1 MSKKFMY
8 GVGKIMYRDFV
19 VGYIKKDSFD
29 LGGVKAEAAKV
40 YAEQVAGAAVLVIP
54 QSNGSIA
61 PNFVLIQ
68 LDYENLHKALGGTLH
83 YAAGDTEKNTPI
95 GWTSPSEVLQ
105 LSGPWRVDLVSG
117 RSVLIADA
125 LLLSNLGGKI
135 TLKET
140 AEVAC
145 SLELQ
150 QPDEGKAYGVFDT
163 AEIPATWLESYVIP
177 KDEVLAKTQED

>member
-1 MSKKFMY
+1 MY
-8 GVGKIMYRDFV
+8 GVGKIMHREFV

-54 QSNGSIA
+54 QSNGTIA

-68 LDYENLHKALGGTLH
+68 LDYVNLHKALGGTLH
-83 YAAGDTEKNTPI
+83 YAADDTEKKTPI
-95 GWTSPSEVLQ
+95 GWTAPSEVLQ
-105 LSGPWRVDLVSG
+105 LSGPWRIDLVSG

-125 LLLSNLGGKI
+125 LLLSNLGGKL

-140 AEVAC
+140 AEVPC

-150 QPDEGKAYGVFDT
+150 QPENGKAYGVFDT
-163 AEIPATWLESYVIP
+163 AQIPDVWNESYTIP
-177 KDEVLAKTQED
+177 TEEVLAKIQEG